1 MEYFGYSVLSFNVI
15 NIINIVHLCKVDPPY
30 PREMTVLGAER
41 AEDRALPTL
50 LYQDTY
56 TIYTCVQLGREHPG
70 TSVCGDISTIPI
82 ENVNRSR
89 YVFLSSKSCFMV
101 YNVEVFAGT

>member
-15 NIINIVHLCKVDPPY
+15 NIINLVHLCKVDPPY

-41 AEDRALPTL
+41 AEDRTLPNL
-50 LYQDTY
+50 LYQDY
-56 TIYTCVQLGREHPG
+56 STISTCVQRGHVNPR
-70 TSVCGDISTIPI
+70 TSVCRDVLTIPI

-89 YVFLSSKSCFMV
+89 YVFLSSKSCLMV
-101 YNVEVFAGT
+101 YNVEVFAGK